1 MKYINKIKGVFK
13 MNKWFFDLN
22 DFVIKNKKDNKDILA
37 VEELRT
43 SFNNFSKIVNAN
55 QIFDLLVESYNKL
68 PIQEHDLREKVWN
81 MIDDVEKG
89 KFEEVRIE
97 K

>member
-1 MKYINKIKGVFK
+1 

-68 PIQEHDLREKVWN
+68 PIQEHDLRDKVWN
-81 MIDDVEKG
+81 MIDDVERG
-89 KFEEVRIE
+89 KFEEVKNI

>member
-1 MKYINKIKGVFK
+1 

-89 KFEEVRIE
+89 KFEEERRI
-97 K
+97 

>member
-1 MKYINKIKGVFK
+1 

-55 QIFDLLVESYNKL
+55 QIFDLLVECYNKL
-68 PIQEHDLREKVWN
+68 PINEHDLIDKVWN

>member
-1 MKYINKIKGVFK
+1 

>member
-1 MKYINKIKGVFK
+1 

-89 KFEEVRIE
+89 KFEEVRI
-97 K
+97 

>member
-1 MKYINKIKGVFK
+1 

-55 QIFDLLVESYNKL
+55 QIFDLLVECYNKL
-68 PIQEHDLREKVWN
+68 PINEHDLIDKVWN

-89 KFEEVRIE
+89 KFEEERRI
-97 K
+97 

>member
-1 MKYINKIKGVFK
+1 

-55 QIFDLLVESYNKL
+55 QIFDLLVECYNKL
-68 PIQEHDLREKVWN
+68 PINEHDLIDRVWN

-89 KFEEVRIE
+89 RFEEVRIE

>member
-1 MKYINKIKGVFK
+1 

-81 MIDDVEKG
+81 MIDDVERG
-89 KFEEVRIE
+89 EFEEVGI
-97 K
+97 